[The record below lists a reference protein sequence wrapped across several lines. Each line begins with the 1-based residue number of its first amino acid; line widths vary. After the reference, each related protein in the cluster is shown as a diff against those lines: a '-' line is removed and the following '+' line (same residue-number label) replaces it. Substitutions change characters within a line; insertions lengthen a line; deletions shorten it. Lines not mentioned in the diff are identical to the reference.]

1 MTQTWQ
7 LTPLITGDFLV
18 LSFGN
23 TGVVPY
29 HIVSSEQFELAYD
42 PVAQGVLAGPMVGQG
57 ATAASGQAAPFVDN
71 LLFALSSSVT
81 SINGVTDVFNPQEDF
96 EILQLWFG
104 IAPRHI
110 RIWPK
115 QPYNTFSSVMDN
127 NIIPSSTYYDVGYV
141 DGYDS
146 PYNMPAP
153 ITEQFTLKNLSL
165 NWTICNPLNGSAAA
179 PMTWNPRLNFYVNRM
194 LVEPVTQ
201 APVVKSLL
209 LGTRGAKRA
218 TIGNPIT
225 ATPYDETSYGGAK
238 PIPFDLALRSDFETL
253 LKDAGYV

>member
-1 MTQTWQ
+1 MQTWQ

-29 HIVSSEQFELAYD
+29 HVVSSQQFELAYD
-42 PVAQGVLAGPMVGQG
+42 PVAQGVLAGRMVGQG
-57 ATAASGQAAPFVDN
+57 ATPSSSQSAAFVDN
-71 LLFALSSSVT
+71 QLFALSSSVT
-81 SINGVTDVFNPQEDF
+81 TINGVTDVFNPQEDF
-96 EILQLWFG
+96 EILQFWYG
-104 IAPRHI
+104 ISPRHI
-110 RIWPK
+110 RIWAK
-115 QPYNTFSSVMDN
+115 QPYNTFISVLDN

-153 ITEQFTLKNLSL
+153 VTERFALKNLSL
-165 NWTICNPLNGSAAA
+165 NWALANPLNGSATA
-179 PMTWNPRLNFYVNRM
+179 PMTWNPRLNFYINRM

-201 APVVKSLL
+201 AAVVKTLL
-209 LGTRGAKRA
+209 LGTRSARRS
-218 TIGNPIT
+218 TLGNPLV

-238 PIPFDLALRSDFETL
+238 PIPLDLALRPDFEGL
-253 LKDAGYV
+253 LKEAGYV